1 MLIEELDGYFH
12 SLENAATTEKETL
25 TELVKINAT
34 ITTRNATLTATIA
47 GLQKKLDTI
56 GRGTNPRRYPTRQK
70 RTCPNC
76 KKQVFHSADDC
87 YELKKNAHL
96 RHPGRKS
103 RV

>member
-56 GRGTNPRRYPTRQK
+56 GRGTNPRKDPAKPK

-76 KKQVFHSADDC
+76 K
-87 YELKKNAHL
+87 
-96 RHPGRKS
+96 
-103 RV
+103 